1 MTITKKLP
9 NGNFFFKFF
18 KKTIDK
24 SSGLW
29 YNKDNEREIRKK
41 DKTMKI
47 YVIDKEMAETKEVTL
62 EELAIMI
69 SDETQF
75 LMLTDVKADA
85 MTYEICPCGY
95 EY

>member
-1 MTITKKLP
+1 LP
-9 NGNFFFKFF
+9 
-18 KKTIDK
+18 
-24 SSGLW
+24 GLW
-29 YNKDNEREIRKK
+29 YNKDNEREIKKKK

-47 YVIDKEMAETKEVTL
+47 YVIDKEMAEIKEVTL

-75 LMLTDVKADA
+75 LMLTDVKTDA

>member
-1 MTITKKLP
+1 MTCYV
-9 NGNFFFKFF
+9 GN
-18 KKTIDK
+18 
-24 SSGLW
+24 
-29 YNKDNEREIRKK
+29 
-41 DKTMKI
+41 
-47 YVIDKEMAETKEVTL
+47 EMTCEWKEVTL
-62 EELAIMI
+62 EELAMMI

>member
-1 MTITKKLP
+1 M
-9 NGNFFFKFF
+9 KF
-18 KKTIDK
+18 
-24 SSGLW
+24 
-29 YNKDNEREIRKK
+29 
-41 DKTMKI
+41 
-47 YVIDKEMAETKEVTL
+47 YVVDKEMAEIKEVTF
-62 EELAIMI
+62 EELAMMM